1 MKVSKSQYIYYWL
14 SLFVIIALFFIMF
27 GLHPDLCDDLR
38 FKAPMA
44 GFIENPTFSNFCSC
58 WANSVVDC
66 LRIDNGRIAQLFA
79 SVIVTLPKWVMAAI
93 LSVSV
98 AGCIFF
104 SAMIAGVWG
113 KHHLLY
119 GILVSVWIF
128 IMPWS
133 DFMFGLMFA
142 SNYIPTGAL
151 MLLTLWM
158 FLRLRLKVW
167 SSVILGLLVGCSHEL
182 YCAAMIALAVSLVIC
197 YKEYRNCQSYL
208 LLASLVVSLVY
219 LYCVPGTGVRSGML
233 NVFGGFSNLLSSA
246 YLGVLLYVYVI
257 LFVVVCIDKRWRS
270 DLNMRIQVVCMAG
283 AFTGWLIWRLFMGG
297 QRLLWCLDIFSIIGI
312 VSLLVAW
319 PYKKIRYSIS
329 KCLSV
334 SVMVICILHLVL
346 CLPWFMRMHRE
357 VEEVQSMRSDTDDYV
372 FYDLTKPID
381 APWYI
386 LGKPNFN
393 IYNSS
398 WYSLDYVVPKILKS
412 FNASKGKNI
421 GVGTDI
427 FMYEDYLVVPCIG
440 QKNNASVVIS
450 ADYDGLIIVVDAA
463 VRKFSADDG
472 LDYQYIVPIYTP
484 LRTVGREL
492 VSVKLI

>member
-113 KHHLLY
+113 KHPLLY

-381 APWYI
+381 AP
-386 LGKPNFN
+386 
-393 IYNSS
+393 
-398 WYSLDYVVPKILKS
+398 
-412 FNASKGKNI
+412 
-421 GVGTDI
+421 
-427 FMYEDYLVVPCIG
+427 
-440 QKNNASVVIS
+440 
-450 ADYDGLIIVVDAA
+450 
-463 VRKFSADDG
+463 
-472 LDYQYIVPIYTP
+472 
-484 LRTVGREL
+484 
-492 VSVKLI
+492 

>member
-1 MKVSKSQYIYYWL
+1 
-14 SLFVIIALFFIMF
+14 
-27 GLHPDLCDDLR
+27 
-38 FKAPMA
+38 
-44 GFIENPTFSNFCSC
+44 
-58 WANSVVDC
+58 
-66 LRIDNGRIAQLFA
+66 
-79 SVIVTLPKWVMAAI
+79 
-93 LSVSV
+93 
-98 AGCIFF
+98 
-104 SAMIAGVWG
+104 
-113 KHHLLY
+113 
-119 GILVSVWIF
+119 
-128 IMPWS
+128 
-133 DFMFGLMFA
+133 
-142 SNYIPTGAL
+142 
-151 MLLTLWM
+151 
-158 FLRLRLKVW
+158 
-167 SSVILGLLVGCSHEL
+167 
-182 YCAAMIALAVSLVIC
+182 MIALAVSLVIC